1 MRHNPAVPLIGRLN
15 VQVGVCWLTQLGLTA
30 GIMLGWG
37 GLPSLLRYREHWS
50 SEPTASSNR
59 VRSPMEN
66 MIVDHD
72 ITRKEYGL
80 LTLIISK
87 RRPHTGKRVRLFRT
101 HTKAIPHPHEGYS
114 APTRRLS
121 RTHTKAIPHPHEGYP
136 APILGL
142 LKQIIGYT

>member
-59 VRSPMEN
+59 ARSPMEN

-87 RRPHTGKRVRLFRT
+87 RRPHTGKPVDEPQDGHFAGITREFLFIVDPENSRQFNL
-101 HTKAIPHPHEGYS
+101 PHFPRAEV
-114 APTRRLS
+114 ALFVPPLS
-121 RTHTKAIPHPHEGYP
+121 
-136 APILGL
+136 
-142 LKQIIGYT
+142 